1 MTHLAP
7 IDMDDDTMEEWEEEG
22 PGRGHTPSQHGRI
35 RRLQETALRTARQV
49 TPLQQASKQTQHGK
63 VAPVHIPALEVMP
76 DLVHGI
82 AKDGE
87 EVASGGEAPNNK
99 PSSPIMQDVQ
109 MAGIPETETP
119 GRRSKRRAETV
130 DESSMERAEEHSQ
143 SPPPS
148 LLLLDDEVLN
158 NLFRYC
164 RYFFR
169 EG

>member
-1 MTHLAP
+1 MGGRRSWSWTHSKP
-7 IDMDDDTMEEWEEEG
+7 
-22 PGRGHTPSQHGRI
+22 
-35 RRLQETALRTARQV
+35 ARQDQAAPRNSTTNSSAGNSV
-49 TPLQQASKQTQHGK
+49 AASKQTQHGK

-143 SPPPS
+143 PPPP
-148 LLLLDDEVLN
+148 LC
-158 NLFRYC
+158 FYWMTK
-164 RYFFR
+164 F
-169 EG
+169 